1 MKAVVVGSINMDLI
15 FEVNRLPLQGE
26 TLSALSFSSAG
37 GGKGANQAI
46 SCARLGVE
54 TYMVGCL
61 GCDPFGRKLLELLKN
76 DGVNVEFVR
85 ELENVPTGLAVIL
98 LLPDGKNSIVISPGA
113 NHKLGLVDLYYAK
126 DVLVNAS
133 VLLLQLEI
141 LPEVVLEAAKI
152 AKEGGATVILDPAPV
167 KELPAE
173 IWDFIDIALPNDV
186 ELQLLTGER
195 NLLKGGEKLL
205 DWGVKKVIAT
215 LGDKGALLI
224 DHDGFRSYPA
234 VKVDVVDTTAAG
246 DAFAGGLASSLA
258 RGWELDKA
266 IKFAVCAGALA
277 CTRLGA
283 QPSLPYFED
292 TMRLFEA
299 IYKE

>member
-1 MKAVVVGSINMDLI
+1 MKTVVVGSINMDLI
-15 FEVNRLPLQGE
+15 FKVNRLPLQGE
-26 TLSALSFSSAG
+26 TLSASSFSSAG

-61 GCDPFGRKLLELLKN
+61 GCDPFGKELLELLKN

-85 ELENVPTGLAVIL
+85 ELKSVPTGLAVIL
-98 LLPDGKNSIVISPGA
+98 LLPDGRNSIVISPGA
-113 NHKLGLVDLYYAK
+113 NHKLSLEDLYRAK
-126 DVLVNAS
+126 DVLVNAA

-152 AKEGGATVILDPAPV
+152 AKEGGATIILDPAPV
-167 KELPAE
+167 KELPDE
-173 IWDFIDIALPNDV
+173 IWSFIDIALPNDV
-186 ELQLLTGER
+186 ELQLLTGEED
-195 NLLKGGEKLL
+195 LLKGGEKLL
-205 DWGVKKVIAT
+205 NWGVKRVITT

-224 DHDGFRSYPA
+224 DRDGFKTYPA
-234 VKVDVVDTTAAG
+234 VKVDVVDSTAAG

-266 IKFAVCAGALA
+266 VKFAVCAGALA
-277 CTRLGA
+277 CTKLGA

-292 TMRLFEA
+292 TMRLYEA
-299 IYKE
+299 IYKG